1 MPNACHR
8 VMLWLVYPFWEAS
21 GWLQMPFAV
30 LSAGPLVIISR
41 VAQFRLTPARAR
53 PTGRRLAPSL
63 AVMQVALL
71 SGRPCCCA
79 FRQRP
84 ASHHSTTARWTR
96 AVPAAAAGQSGA
108 SSPARLRQRRVMK
121 PCARL
126 SPTPVSSD
134 ASPARPAAHLQLWQD
149 CRQLLRL
156 ATAGAAALA
165 VAAVLQSAPLP
176 AHAIEVRLCKMH
188 G

>member
-1 MPNACHR
+1 
-8 VMLWLVYPFWEAS
+8 
-21 GWLQMPFAV
+21 MPFAI
-30 LSAGPLVIISR
+30 LSAGPLVIYIEGR
-41 VAQFRLTPARAR
+41 PVPIDARASTPDWP
-53 PTGRRLAPSL
+53 PTCTIL

-84 ASHHSTTARWTR
+84 ASHHITTARWTR

-126 SPTPVSSD
+126 SLTPVSSD

>member
-8 VMLWLVYPFWEAS
+8 VVYPLWEAS

-41 VAQFRLTPARAR
+41 VAQLPIDARANTPDWP
-53 PTGRRLAPSL
+53 PTCTIL
-63 AVMQVALL
+63 AVMQSALL

-108 SSPARLRQRRVMK
+108 SNPARLRQRRVMK

-134 ASPARPAAHLQLWQD
+134 ASPAQPAAHLQLWQD
-149 CRQLLRL
+149 CSQLLRS
-156 ATAGAAALA
+156 AAAGAAALA

-176 AHAIEVRLCKMH
+176 AHAIEVRLCKMR